1 MKLIVNNNLK
11 PFVNN
16 PELYHTFLA
25 EIDERIMFAQI
36 SLEQT
41 REPDEMFRLQG
52 EIRSL
57 RSLGRLREK
66 VNGKT

>member
-1 MKLIVNNNLK
+1 MKLVVNNNLK

-16 PELYHTFLA
+16 PDLYLPFLA
-25 EIDERIMFAQI
+25 EMDERILFAQI
-36 SLEQT
+36 VLEQA

-52 EIRSL
+52 EIRAL

-66 VNGKT
+66 VNG